1 MIMNEEGRC
10 KLCRTEEDE
19 IASTSSEDRTMSMRV
34 KDADLV
40 LVGAELTLS

>member
-10 KLCRTEEDE
+10 KCRTEEDE

-40 LVGAELTLS
+40 KVGAELTLS